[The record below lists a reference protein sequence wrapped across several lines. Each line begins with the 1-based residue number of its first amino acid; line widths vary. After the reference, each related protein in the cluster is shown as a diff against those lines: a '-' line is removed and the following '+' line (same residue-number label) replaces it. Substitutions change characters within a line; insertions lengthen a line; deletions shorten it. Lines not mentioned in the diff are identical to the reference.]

1 MIRPGILSHGPADS
15 GVPSFS
21 GQSAPGKKGNAA
33 DRGKWHY
40 CGMVA
45 RKEEAGIPDV
55 FGYLDY
61 RVYLKDWYEAR
72 KRREKGFSYRMLARE
87 VGYRSHAFFSLV
99 IQRRSNIS
107 MEVAMGFAD
116 CIGLKGRERE
126 YFLLL
131 VSCNQEESPAKRATL
146 FRRLQE
152 LNGTPATRLREDQDA
167 FLASWRH
174 AAMREMLGMDPFQ
187 GGEAQWG
194 ERMVPAAS
202 AREVRD
208 SLDLLLA
215 LGLAHRTAR
224 GIVRTDPRLS
234 TGTTYT
240 EAATRAFMRQVHQLG
255 GEALERFPR
264 SERYHGWATLSISAA
279 TLETLRA
286 ELRALVQRF
295 LALAEKDAAP
305 DRVVQLNLELFPLA
319 YGRKDS

>member
-1 MIRPGILSHGPADS
+1 M
-15 GVPSFS
+15 
-21 GQSAPGKKGNAA
+21 
-33 DRGKWHY
+33 
-40 CGMVA
+40 A
-45 RKEEAGIPDV
+45 RTDEAGIPDI

-72 KRREKGFSYRMLARE
+72 KRNEKGFSYRVLARE

-107 MEVAMGFAD
+107 MDVAMGFAE
-116 CIGLKGRERE
+116 CIGLEGRERE

-131 VSCNQEESPAKRATL
+131 ISCNQEESPAKRQTM
-146 FRRLQE
+146 FKRLQE
-152 LNGTPATRLREDQDA
+152 LNGTPATRLREDQNA
-167 FLASWRH
+167 FLESWRH
-174 AAMREMLGMDPFQ
+174 AALREMLVIEPFQ

-194 ERMVPAAS
+194 ERMIPPAPAA
-202 AREVRD
+202 EVRA

-224 GIVRTDPRLS
+224 GIVRIDPRLV
-234 TGTTYT
+234 TGSDYT
-240 EAATRAFMRQVHQLG
+240 EEATRGFMRQVHQLG

-264 SERYHGWATLSISAA
+264 SERHHGWATLSVSAA
-279 TLETLRA
+279 TLETMRA

-295 LALAEKDAAP
+295 LMLAEKDEAP
-305 DRVVQLNLELFPLA
+305 DRVMHLNLEFFPMA

>member
-1 MIRPGILSHGPADS
+1 MAK
-15 GVPSFS
+15 
-21 GQSAPGKKGNAA
+21 AAA
-33 DRGKWHY
+33 D
-40 CGMVA
+40 
-45 RKEEAGIPDV
+45 GIPDI

-72 KRREKGFSYRMLARE
+72 KRLQKGFSYRVLARE

-126 YFLLL
+126 YFLLM
-131 VSCNQEESPAKRATL
+131 VSCNQEESPSKRQAM
-146 FRRLQE
+146 FKRLQE
-152 LNGTPATRLREDQDA
+152 LNGTPATRLRADQDV

-174 AAMREMLGMDPFQ
+174 AALREMLGIEPFQ

-194 ERMVPAAS
+194 GRMIPAAS
-202 AREVRD
+202 AKEVRD

-224 GIVRTDPRLS
+224 GIVRTDPRLV
-234 TGTTYT
+234 TGTDYT
-240 EAATRAFMRQVHQLG
+240 EAATRAFMGQVHRLG
-255 GEALERFPR
+255 GEALDRFPR
-264 SERYHGWATLSISAA
+264 SERHHGWATLSISAA
-279 TLETLRA
+279 TLETMRA

-295 LALAEKDAAP
+295 LTLAEKDVSA
-305 DRVVQLNLELFPLA
+305 DRVMQLNLEFFPLA